1 VNTFDEY
8 TGGDSAPYGVFGQ
21 SDPLAQRRQVDP
33 LIGLAMSGLPRLQL
47 APAGLLKEPLG
58 RRKLESRGLDLGFGE
73 LEKGGWHGR
82 LFRFYTSRWMSKFC
96 CAASA
101 VA

>member
-1 VNTFDEY
+1 VHSFDKSA
-8 TGGDSAPYGVFGQ
+8 GGDSAPYGVFGQ

-58 RRKLESRGLDLGFGE
+58 RRKLEARGLDLGFGE
-73 LEKGGWHGR
+73 LEEGGGHG
-82 LFRFYTSRWMSKFC
+82 LESE
-96 CAASA
+96 
-101 VA
+101 